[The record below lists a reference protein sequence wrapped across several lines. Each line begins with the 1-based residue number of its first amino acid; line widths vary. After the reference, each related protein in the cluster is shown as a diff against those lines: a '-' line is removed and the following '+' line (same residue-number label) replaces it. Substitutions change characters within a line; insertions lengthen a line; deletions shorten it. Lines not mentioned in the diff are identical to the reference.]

1 MGLDDRPWCV
11 SVKKFLTRVPQ
22 WPLAAAPVVKEFET
36 PTRQELPVL
45 ESGLVMTKFLIAA
58 IMFFGSA
65 AIGGAVGLFAGLPVG
80 ALVAAVLFLFG
91 LQIQANMGARKTHR
105 AAIREISKLKQ
116 ANAIIEQ
123 TLGETQSKMDDMRQ
137 AIEAKANAQGRKI
150 VSELQVLE
158 SLMRE
163 FAGKISNSAKN
174 ETAESELIERRA
186 TQSARGYLETLGEP
200 ELLETIRASLEQ
212 NRVDLYLQPIV
223 SLPQRKLRF
232 YEALSRLRAED
243 GSVIMPAQYIKVAAP
258 AGLMSVVDNLL
269 LFRCVQIV
277 RRLTQKNRDIG
288 VFCNISGDTL
298 TDTEFFPQFLE
309 YMQHNRD
316 LAGQIIFEFGQDAVT
331 KAGVQG
337 EQNLAYLA
345 NLGFALSMDHVENL
359 GVDFA
364 KLKTLGFRHLKLNA
378 RTLLGGMGNARAAV
392 GPEDFKTLLA
402 RNGLNLI
409 VERVEDEKT
418 VVQLLDYAVDFA
430 QGYLFG
436 EPRAVRDDA
445 VKTTDRAEAS
455 APILPFRKTA

>member
-1 MGLDDRPWCV
+1 
-11 SVKKFLTRVPQ
+11 
-22 WPLAAAPVVKEFET
+22 
-36 PTRQELPVL
+36 
-45 ESGLVMTKFLIAA
+45 MTKFLIAT
-58 IMFFGSA
+58 IILLGCA
-65 AIGGAVGLFAGLPVG
+65 ALGGAVGLFAGFPVG
-80 ALVAAVLFLFG
+80 GLVAAILFVFG
-91 LQIQANMGARKTHR
+91 LQIQTNTTARKTQR
-105 AAIREISKLKQ
+105 AATREISKLKR
-116 ANAIIEQ
+116 ANALIEQ
-123 TLGETQSKMDDMRQ
+123 TLGETQSKMEDMRE

-150 VSELQVLE
+150 VAELQVLE
-158 SLMRE
+158 TLMRE
-163 FAGKISNSAKN
+163 FAVKISAKAK
-174 ETAESELIERRA
+174 EEPVEAEIIERRA
-186 TQSARGYLETLGEP
+186 TQNAHSYLDALGEP
-200 ELLETIRASLEQ
+200 QLLETIRASLEE

-298 TDTEFFPQFLE
+298 TDAEFFPQFLE

-316 LAGQIIFEFGQDAVT
+316 LAGQIVFEFGQDAVT
-331 KAGVQG
+331 KAGAKG
-337 EQNLAYLA
+337 EENLAYLS

-359 GVDFA
+359 AVDFA
-364 KLKTLGFRHLKLNA
+364 KLKRLGFRHLKLNA
-378 RTLLGGMGNARAAV
+378 STLLGGMGHARAAV
-392 GPEDFKTLLA
+392 GPEDFKTLLQ

-409 VERVEDEKT
+409 VERVEDEKS

-436 EPRAVRDDA
+436 EPRAVRDDT
-445 VKTTDRAEAS
+445 VKALEKSDAS
-455 APILPFRKTA
+455 APIIPFRKTA